1 MRKKQN
7 STQYSNYANLSEI
20 RKLHDKRLAD
30 LGIMEGVDATH
41 TTRLEQALID
51 SIRDLERVRNITVRS
66 WNEIF
71 NADLSTAISD
81 MRGITPDKI
90 MKAKQQGC

>member
-1 MRKKQN
+1 LRKKQN

-41 TTRLEQALID
+41 TTRLEQALND
-51 SIRDLERVRNITVRS
+51 SIRDLERVGNITVRS

-71 NADLSTAISD
+71 NADLSTAN
-81 MRGITPDKI
+81 KNK
-90 MKAKQQGC
+90 KALFQVGTSKNKEQ